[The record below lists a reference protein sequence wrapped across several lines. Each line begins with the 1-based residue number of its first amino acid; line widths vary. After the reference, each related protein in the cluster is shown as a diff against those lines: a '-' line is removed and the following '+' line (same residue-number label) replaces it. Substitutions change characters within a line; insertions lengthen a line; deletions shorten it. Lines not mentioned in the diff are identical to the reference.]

1 MQRYGRIDVL
11 VNNAGIVQDAQLLK
25 MREDQF
31 DRVIDVNLKG
41 TYNCTK
47 AMAGIMVEQG
57 AGVILN
63 ASSIVGIYGNFGQT
77 NYAASKFG
85 VIGMVKTWARE
96 LGRKGVRANAVCP
109 GFVETSILSSIP
121 EKVLEGVEGAG
132 AAGTAGQARGHRQ
145 HLRLPGLGRGELY
158 QWRGDRGER
167 RRDYLSDLDA
177 RRAKSA
183 RIPASLTGRDHA
195 PLGDEGSDQLRGRHV
210 ESRVAH
216 PHALRRPARVAVAG
230 DLLVASLLDRDATA
244 IRQAEVDGRQRAGH
258 VERHSVALRQHRQGV
273 GADLVGCVTV
283 GRHPIGTDDDQIDL
297 ASAQQE
303 AGSDIGDQRGGDRR
317 PASAPRQ

>member
-1 MQRYGRIDVL
+1 MRLAGKISIITGAGRGIGHATALKFAREGAKVIICDLDQDTVDAAVSDVRSAGGEAHGFVVDVTAPASIQAMVDAVMQRYGRIDVL

-63 ASSIVGIYGNFGQT
+63 ASSIVGLYGNFGQT

-121 EKVLEGVEGAG
+121 DKVLESLK
-132 AAGTAGQARGHRQ
+132 ARV
-145 HLRLPGLGRGELY
+145 PLGRL
-158 QWRGDRGER
+158 
-167 RRDYLSDLDA
+167 
-177 RRAKSA
+177 AK
-183 RIPASLTGRDHA
+183 PED
-195 PLGDEGSDQLRGRHV
+195 
-210 ESRVAH
+210 VANTY
-216 PHALRRPARVAVAG
+216 AF
-230 DLLVASLLDRDATA
+230 
-244 IRQAEVDGRQRAGH
+244 
-258 VERHSVALRQHRQGV
+258 
-273 GADLVGCVTV
+273 
-283 GRHPIGTDDDQIDL
+283 L
-297 ASAQQE
+297 ASDE
-303 AGSDIGDQRGGDRR
+303 ASYINGAVIEVSGG
-317 PASAPRQ
+317 ATI